1 MMLLRYTGPEKNGL
15 DSIEKLVSKFPT
27 FFVSL
32 AIAPQPEA
40 NRPISLH
47 YTMPRNMGYPASGK
61 WGHFETKIFFEN
73 FEFFANI
80 SR

>member
-1 MMLLRYTGPEKNGL
+1 MLLRCIEPEKNGL

-32 AIAPQPEA
+32 AIAPQSEA
-40 NRPISLH
+40 NRPISIH
-47 YTMPRNMGYPASGK
+47 YTLPRNMGYPASGK
-61 WGHFETKIFFEN
+61 SGHFETKIFFEN

-80 SR
+80 TR